1 MSPTRSASP
10 GSQESIPRIDEIMG
24 SEDGNRVIETPNGR
38 MHVLDRVEAVRACLH
53 DPGMER
59 FDFESPLF
67 GRGLAFTDGAEWLGQ
82 RRTVQPVFHERCNP
96 DYIDSIRSTASAGLA
111 RMRKLADGK
120 AEFDC
125 VEELTRIAI
134 RGLYEFAFG
143 QNLSDDHDRSSL
155 VFDVLHQIGLV
166 THAHRR
172 REGEGAEVAL
182 AGLKAAIRR
191 LRMEA
196 DRIIDARLENHA
208 GHRDLLSQFMDSL
221 AEGGRGEDERVILQD
236 QILSFF
242 FASSDTVANSL
253 SWLLMLLLDHPEEC
267 DLVTK
272 ELDGI
277 PYAPTPDLDQLS
289 RMPRLEAAIRE
300 AQRLFPPVW
309 NIPRIAT
316 RDAVLGDHAVRR
328 GEIVQVNTYLL
339 HRNPEYWT
347 EPDQFKPQRFMD
359 APDGPIPYSFLPFG
373 GGRHLCVGKPLAHI
387 ELRCIAATLLKGITF
402 LRHEPI
408 HFRAYPGLGLSPIRP
423 VRMSASRRQR

>member
-1 MSPTRSASP
+1 MSPTESAS
-10 GSQESIPRIDEIMG
+10 SDSHESVPRIDEMMG
-24 SEDGNRVIETPNGR
+24 CAGGNRVIDTPNGR
-38 MHVLDRVEAVRACLH
+38 MHVLDRVESVRACLH

-59 FDFESPLF
+59 LDFENPLF

-82 RRTVQPVFHERCNP
+82 RRIIQPVFHERCNP
-96 DYIDSIRSTASAGLA
+96 EYIDSIRSTAGAGLA
-111 RMRKLADGK
+111 RMQRFADDEV
-120 AEFDC
+120 EFDG

-143 QNLSDDHDRSSL
+143 LELPDDHDRSSL

-172 REGEGAEVAL
+172 RGGEGGEVAL
-182 AGLKAAIRR
+182 ASLKAAIRR

-196 DRIIDARLENHA
+196 DRIIDARLEDPT

-221 AEGGRGEDERVILQD
+221 SEGGRGDGERVNLQD

-253 SWLLMLLLDHPEEC
+253 SWLLMLLVAHPEEC
-267 DLVTK
+267 DLVTE

-277 PYAPTPDLDQLS
+277 PFDQTPDLEQLA

-309 NIPRIAT
+309 NIPRMAT
-316 RDAVLGDHAVRR
+316 RDAVLGNHEVRR

-347 EPDQFKPQRFMD
+347 EPDRFKPQRFID
-359 APDGPIPYSFLPFG
+359 APDGTVPYSFLPFG
-373 GGRHLCVGKPLAHI
+373 GGRHLCVGKPLAHV
-387 ELRCIAATLLKGITF
+387 ELRCIAAALLKGVAF
-402 LRHEPI
+402 SRHQPV
-408 HFRAYPGLGLSPIRP
+408 HFKAFPGLGLSPIRP
-423 VRMSASRRQR
+423 VRMSASRRRP